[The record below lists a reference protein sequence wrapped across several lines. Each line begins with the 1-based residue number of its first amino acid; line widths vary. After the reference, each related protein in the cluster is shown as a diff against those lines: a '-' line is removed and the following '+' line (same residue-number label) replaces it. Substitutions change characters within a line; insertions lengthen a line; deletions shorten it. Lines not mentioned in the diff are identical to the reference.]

1 MACLYKSSVLHA
13 LLPLSPPY
21 LVGERSRI
29 LVSLSTRLGT
39 HALLSPFIGNRW
51 PDLLQVCA
59 VTTIAGYPSRLA
71 WAGYGR
77 QWLSSGLLGSFD
89 SCPYSDMYSFPLLY
103 IGSYVMY
110 LCNLGSLES
119 LLYKCFF

>member
-1 MACLYKSSVLHA
+1 MHA

-39 HALLSPFIGNRW
+39 HALLSSFIGNRW
-51 PDLLQVCA
+51 PDLLQVCE

-71 WAGYGR
+71 WAGNGR
-77 QWLSSGLLGSFD
+77 HWLSSGLLGPVGSY
-89 SCPYSDMYSFPLLY
+89 PYSDVVFASAVVYWF
-103 IGSYVMY
+103 
-110 LCNLGSLES
+110 LCNVSL
-119 LLYKCFF
+119 